1 MAEVDKILAD
11 ALKIGASDIHLCAG
25 TVPMLRLWGE
35 IVPMPD
41 CEIRTPEENKRDLLE
56 ILSNKQR
63 DDLERNREM
72 DISYIVEGIGRFRVN
87 LHYEDRGLSSSF
99 RAVPAKLSTVEEL
112 KLPEAAKKL
121 TRLHQG
127 LVLVTGPSGS
137 GKSTTLAALVDLI
150 NRESP
155 RHIICV
161 EDPVEFVHIS
171 KLSHIDQR
179 EVGTHTRS
187 FSMALRAAL
196 REDPD
201 VIVVGEM
208 RDLETISMAITASET
223 GHLVF
228 STLHTRSAAKTIERI
243 INVFPPDQIA
253 QIRTMLAESIV
264 GVMSQQLIRNR
275 EGTGRVLALEILL
288 RTTALSTLIRDGNT
302 YRIPSLMQTG
312 KKFGMMLMDDHIA
325 SLQLNGEID
334 PKHALEKVND
344 KEAFLKLLGS
354 RSKPQEK
361 SKGSLRDRFVPRPGS
376 RGKAGGRSGRKDR

>member
-1 MAEVDKILAD
+1 MAKVDAIIAEAVKG
-11 ALKIGASDIHLCAG
+11 GASDIHVCAG
-25 TVPMLRLWGE
+25 TAPMARLWGE
-35 IVPMPD
+35 IIPMRNHPAITAEEIKKLL
-41 CEIRTPEENKRDLLE
+41 CEILT
-56 ILSNKQR
+56 NKQK
-63 DDLERNREM
+63 DDLERRLEL
-72 DISYIVEGIGRFRVN
+72 DFSYVVEGVGRFRVN
-87 LHYEDRGLSSSF
+87 FYYQDRGLSSSF
-99 RAVPAKLSTVEEL
+99 RVVPAKLSTVEEL
-112 KLPEAAKKL
+112 KLPEAAKRL
-121 TRLHQG
+121 TRLHMG

-137 GKSTTLAALVDLI
+137 GKSTTLAALIDLI
-150 NRESP
+150 NRESR

-161 EDPVEFVHIS
+161 EDPVEFVHES

-201 VIVVGEM
+201 VILVGEM

-243 INVFPPDQIA
+243 VNVFPPDQIA
-253 QIRTMLAESIV
+253 QIRTMLAESIA
-264 GVMSQQLIRNR
+264 GVISQQLIRNK

-288 RTTALSTLIRDGNT
+288 RTTALATLIREGKT

-312 KKFGMMLMDDHIA
+312 KKFGMMQMDTHIA
-325 SLQLNGEID
+325 SLYQKGLVD

-344 KEAFLKLLGS
+344 QEAFLKLLGS
-354 RSKPQEK
+354 
-361 SKGSLRDRFVPRPGS
+361 
-376 RGKAGGRSGRKDR
+376 KAPPANVQANHRRTQ